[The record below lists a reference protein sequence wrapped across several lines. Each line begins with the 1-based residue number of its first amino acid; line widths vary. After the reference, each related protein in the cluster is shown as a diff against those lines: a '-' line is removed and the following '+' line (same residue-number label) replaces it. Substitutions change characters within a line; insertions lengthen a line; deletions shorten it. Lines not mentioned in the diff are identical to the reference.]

1 MKRAGIMR
9 VAAALMLAALATPAL
24 AAPEVWLSQRGGP
37 WSKDEITFN
46 LRCSSTYAVSH
57 DGHTFDYDNP
67 IDNIPV
73 TDTSGPT
80 PTWNAPGGYPA
91 STFILVEARNVE
103 GNYRDQEELPED
115 HKGRAW
121 GKTMWCQLWNGCTIE
136 EDKEIDIRLTIT
148 TSPPASPAFDL
159 LDHGSSASG
168 KGPIEVTRGART
180 VLRKKVVSL
189 SRLCD
194 TANQNVM
201 VTIKGEKLRE
211 RELPRP

>member
-1 MKRAGIMR
+1 MSFSKSPPPPPHDSWGGLMKRAGIMR

-57 DGHTFDYDNP
+57 DGHTFD
-67 IDNIPV
+67 
-73 TDTSGPT
+73 T
-80 PTWNAPGGYPA
+80 APGGYLA